1 MSAVRDEAQRR
12 GEVSAPP
19 PTGRGDLAPTGSL
32 AVARPRGAGQ
42 LRELVRRFRRNP
54 GAVVGL
60 VVLAVVVLVTIAA
73 PLLAPADPN
82 RMGAGPIFNRPGP
95 PYWLG
100 TDQFGRDILSRILFG
115 GQISLRLGLLS
126 VSIATVAGVLLGLVS
141 GYYGAWIDLVL
152 MRFIDILLAFP
163 GILLALSVVAILGP
177 GLNNAMVAV
186 GVAAIPSYTRVVRG
200 SVLSARASVYVDA
213 ARVVGCSDRRIMFRH
228 ILPNVLAPV
237 IVLSTLGMATA
248 IITGTSLSFLG
259 LGAQPP
265 SPEWGAMLS
274 GGRDHLRS
282 AWWIS
287 TFPGLAIMLVVLA
300 MNVVGDGLR
309 DALDPRL
316 KV

>member
-1 MSAVRDEAQRR
+1 MPAALRQTS
-12 GEVSAPP
+12 SSL
-19 PTGRGDLAPTGSL
+19 LAD
-32 AVARPRGAGQ
+32 VARRFFRHRGA
-42 LRELVRRFRRNP
+42 
-54 GAVVGL
+54 AIGL
-60 VVLAVVVLVTIAA
+60 VILTIMVIGTIGA

-82 RMGAGPIFNRPGP
+82 RMGVGPIFAPPGGGAL
-95 PYWLG
+95 LG

-126 VSIATVAGVLLGLVS
+126 VSIATVAGVLLGLIA
-141 GYYGAWIDLVL
+141 GYYGAWIDLAL
-152 MRFIDILLAFP
+152 MRLVDIMLAFP

-177 GLNNAMVAV
+177 GLNNAMIAV
-186 GVAAIPSYTRVVRG
+186 GIAAIPSYTRVVRG
-200 SVLSARASVYVDA
+200 SVLTVRSMVYVDA
-213 ARVVGCSDRRIMFRH
+213 ARVIGASDGRIMFRH

-237 IVLSTLGMATA
+237 IVLATLGMASA

-259 LGAQPP
+259 LGAHPP

-274 GGRDHLRS
+274 GGRDHLRN

-287 TFPGLAIMLVVLA
+287 TLPGLAIMAVVFA
-300 MNVVGDGLR
+300 MNLVGDGLR

>member
-1 MSAVRDEAQRR
+1 MRSEAVE
-12 GEVSAPP
+12 
-19 PTGRGDLAPTGSL
+19 L
-32 AVARPRGAGQ
+32 AVPSAQARPRGSSQ
-42 LRELVRRFRRNP
+42 LAELGRRFRRNP

-60 VVLAVVVLVTIAA
+60 VVLAVVALMTIAA

-82 RMGAGPIFNRPGP
+82 RMGAGPIFARPAP
-95 PYWLG
+95 NYWLG

-141 GYYGAWIDLVL
+141 GYYGAWIDLIL
-152 MRFIDILLAFP
+152 MRLVDILLAFP

-186 GVAAIPSYTRVVRG
+186 GIAAIPSYTRVVRG

-213 ARVVGCSDRRIMFRH
+213 ARVIGCSDRRIMFRH

-237 IVLSTLGMATA
+237 IVLSTLGMASA
-248 IITGTSLSFLG
+248 IITGTGLSFLG

-274 GGRDHLRS
+274 AGRDHLRS

-287 TFPGLAIMLVVLA
+287 TFPGLAIMVVVLA

>member
-1 MSAVRDEAQRR
+1 VTAAHDRAVE
-12 GEVSAPP
+12 
-19 PTGRGDLAPTGSL
+19 LAPIPAT
-32 AVARPRGAGQ
+32 ARPRGRGH
-42 LRELVRRFRRNP
+42 LTELGRRFARNP

-60 VVLAVVVLVTIAA
+60 IVLASVVLATAA
-73 PLLAPADPN
+73 ASLLAPTDPN
-82 RMGAGPIFNRPGP
+82 RMGAGPIFSP
-95 PYWLG
+95 PSRGYLLG
-100 TDQFGRDILSRILFG
+100 TDQFGRDILSRILYG

-126 VSIATVAGVLLGLVS
+126 VSIATLAGVLLGLVS
-141 GYYGAWIDLVL
+141 GYYGAWSDLIL
-152 MRFIDILLAFP
+152 MRLIDILLAFP
-163 GILLALSVVAILGP
+163 GILLALSVLAILGP

-186 GVAAIPSYTRVVRG
+186 GIAAIPSYTRVVRG
-200 SVLSARASVYVDA
+200 SVLSAKETVYVDA
-213 ARVVGCSDRRIMFRH
+213 ARVVGCSDQRIMFHH
-228 ILPNVLAPV
+228 ILPNVFAPV
-237 IVLSTLGMATA
+237 IVLSTLGMASA

-287 TFPGLAIMLVVLA
+287 TFPGLAIMAVVLA

>member
-1 MSAVRDEAQRR
+1 MQADVRDRATALPP
-12 GEVSAPP
+12 SAPARLRE
-19 PTGRGDLAPTGSL
+19 TGR
-32 AVARPRGAGQ
+32 
-42 LRELVRRFRRNP
+42 LVGLGRRFRRHP
-54 GAVVGL
+54 GALLGLSIL
-60 VVLAVVVLVTIAA
+60 VVAVALAVAA
-73 PLLAPADPN
+73 PWVAPADPI
-82 RMGAGPIFNRPGP
+82 RMGAGPIFSP
-95 PYWLG
+95 PSGRYWLG
-100 TDQFGRDILSRILFG
+100 TDQFGRDISSRILYG

-141 GYYGAWIDLVL
+141 GYYSGWIDLGL
-152 MRFIDILLAFP
+152 MRLVDVLLAFP

-186 GVAAIPSYTRVVRG
+186 GIAAIPSYTRVVRG
-200 SVLSARASVYVDA
+200 SVLSARQNVYVDA
-213 ARVVGCSDRRIMFRH
+213 ARVIGCSDERIMLRH

-237 IVLSTLGMATA
+237 IVLSTLGMASA
-248 IITGTSLSFLG
+248 IITGTALSFLG

>member
-1 MSAVRDEAQRR
+1 MQSEAVGLAAP
-12 GEVSAPP
+12 SAPALLR
-19 PTGRGDLAPTGSL
+19 GRGRLG
-32 AVARPRGAGQ
+32 
-42 LRELVRRFRRNP
+42 ELSRRFRQNP
-54 GAVVGL
+54 GALVGL
-60 VVLAVVVLVTIAA
+60 MLLALIALVTVAA
-73 PLLAPADPN
+73 PLLAPSDPN
-82 RMGAGPIFNRPGP
+82 RMGAGPIFAPPGRGN
-95 PYWLG
+95 WLG
-100 TDQFGRDILSRILFG
+100 TDQFGRDILSRMLFG

-141 GYYGAWIDLVL
+141 GYYGAWVDLAL
-152 MRFIDILLAFP
+152 MRLVDILLAFP
-163 GILLALSVVAILGP
+163 GILLALSVLAILGP

-186 GVAAIPSYTRVVRG
+186 GVAAIPSYTRIVRG
-200 SVLSARASVYVDA
+200 SVLSARENVYVDA

-237 IVLSTLGMATA
+237 IVLSTLGMASA
-248 IITGTSLSFLG
+248 IITGTALSFLG

-274 GGRDHLRS
+274 AGRDHLRT

>member
-1 MSAVRDEAQRR
+1 MSARAGEDVIALPPVGAPARFREA
-12 GEVSAPP
+12 
-19 PTGRGDLAPTGSL
+19 GRLAGL
-32 AVARPRGAGQ
+32 G
-42 LRELVRRFRRNP
+42 RRFRQHP
-54 GAVVGL
+54 GAVLGLSIL
-60 VVLAVVVLVTIAA
+60 VVVVTFAAAA
-73 PLLAPADPN
+73 PWLAPADPV
-82 RMGAGPIFNRPGP
+82 RMGAGQPFSP
-95 PYWLG
+95 PSGRYWLG
-100 TDQFGRDILSRILFG
+100 TDQFGRDILSRVLHG

-141 GYYGAWIDLVL
+141 GYYRGWIDLVL
-152 MRFIDILLAFP
+152 MRLVDVMLAFP

-186 GVAAIPSYTRVVRG
+186 GIAAIPSYTRVVRG
-200 SVLSARASVYVDA
+200 SVLSARENVYVDA
-213 ARVVGCSDRRIMFRH
+213 ARVIGSSDRRIMLQH

-237 IVLSTLGMATA
+237 IVLSTLGMASA
-248 IITGTSLSFLG
+248 IITGTALSFLG

-300 MNVVGDGLR
+300 MNMVGDGLR